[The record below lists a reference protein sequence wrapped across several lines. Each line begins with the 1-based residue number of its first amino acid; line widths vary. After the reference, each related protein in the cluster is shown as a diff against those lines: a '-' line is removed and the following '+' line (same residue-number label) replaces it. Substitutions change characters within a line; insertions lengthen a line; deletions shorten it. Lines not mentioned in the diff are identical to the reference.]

1 MERSWERLP
10 DEPERWYARFE
21 VYRLIGPNRSL
32 LGVYRLVTQLL
43 GRSGRAPG
51 QAWHQ
56 AAQRWHWQARAQAW
70 DAAEEAR
77 LRALIHTQ
85 DLDPHVQRHVMVDQL
100 LNAVYAVLT
109 TADLTGMDR
118 EEARRVLPTLR
129 GLLRDL
135 LAAHRS
141 ESDIQ
146 TSQGEVAPFTAD
158 ELRQAQVELERWRS
172 AWPAEASSA
181 ARGDWLPLRDVLA
194 GLYADEASARRV
206 AGQAG
211 LMLTRIAFSPPAVN
225 IWYAVLTEAA
235 RAGRMAE
242 VIAMVQGEYGRNADL
257 QQAVARYW
265 EGDLPQRAQRTQR
278 LEQKEE

>member
-10 DEPERWYARFE
+10 DEPDRWYARFE

-51 QAWHQ
+51 QAWYQ

-77 LRALIHTQ
+77 LRALLHTQ

-141 ESDIQ
+141 ENDMQAKS
-146 TSQGEVAPFTAD
+146 GEIAPFTAD
-158 ELRQAQVELERWRS
+158 ELRQAQAELERWRS
-172 AWPAEASSA
+172 ARPVGDATPAQ
-181 ARGDWLPLRDVLA
+181 GDWLPLRDVLA
-194 GLYADEASARRV
+194 TLYADEASARRV

-225 IWYAVLTEAA
+225 IWHAVLTEAA
-235 RAGRMAE
+235 RAGRIAE
-242 VIAMVQGEYGRNADL
+242 VIAVAQGEYGRNADL
-257 QQAVARYW
+257 RQAVARYL
-265 EGDLPQRAQRTQR
+265 ERNSPQSR
-278 LEQKEE
+278 KERKDQEKKM